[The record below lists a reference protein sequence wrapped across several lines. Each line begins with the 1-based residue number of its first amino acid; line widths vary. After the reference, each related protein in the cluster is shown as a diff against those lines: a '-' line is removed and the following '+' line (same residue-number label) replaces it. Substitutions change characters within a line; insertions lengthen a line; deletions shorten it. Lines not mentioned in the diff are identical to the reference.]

1 MSSNNKIKF
10 DSEKLKK
17 QATNIKNNAS
27 KNIDKFFT
35 YLTTNSKAFGL
46 LELTIFIILLLIF
59 YKFNIFNVSTNYPSL
74 VQLFLL
80 IITFVMIVSFFF
92 VKERGNF
99 KTPYLST
106 YLSKT
111 FYTILAIILCV
122 IIFILIF
129 WLINNFSSLQTITIF
144 VISILAIFGLLS
156 LVYLAF
162 KKTIDKFKNKHDLFI
177 QLITNIFFY
186 IPCLFVEFIEYIKYE
201 YKITSST
208 VWIIFLIEL
217 LLITLYFI
225 LPIIWSKIAISD
237 GTQLLKDPVYLFK
250 KRTLGTF
257 EDLHKN
263 NINKT
268 DNKFNYNYSLS
279 FWYYINPQPP
289 STNKSYTKY
298 TNILSYGNKPVIEY
312 NGKKNTLRIRTENKL
327 NKLVEIYLDKNIQ
340 YQKWNNMVINYD
352 GANMD
357 VFINSKL
364 VGTQPN
370 IAPYMTYENVTIGS
384 DNGIHG
390 GICNI
395 KYYDRP
401 LTKND
406 IEITYKILKNKH
418 RPLF

>member
-10 DSEKLKK
+10 DTEY
-17 QATNIKNNAS
+17 IKNNAS
-27 KNIDKFFT
+27 KNIDNFFT

-46 LELTIFIILLLIF
+46 LELTIFIILLLLF
-59 YKFNIFNVSTNYPSL
+59 YVFNIFNISTNYPSL
-74 VQLFLL
+74 VQFFLL
-80 IITFVMIVSFFF
+80 ITTFVMIVSFFF

-106 YLSKT
+106 YLSKS
-111 FYTILAIILCV
+111 FSTILAIIICV
-122 IIFILIF
+122 IILMLIF
-129 WLINNFSSLQTITIF
+129 WLISNINSLHTITIF
-144 VISILAIFGLLS
+144 IISILAIFGLLS
-156 LVYLAF
+156 LIYLTF
-162 KKTIDKFKNKHDLFI
+162 KKTIDKLINKHNLFI

-186 IPCLFVEFIEYIKYE
+186 IPCLFVKFIEYIKFE

-217 LLITLYFI
+217 LLISLYFI
-225 LPIIWSKIAISD
+225 LPIIWSKIVISD
-237 GTQLLKDPVYLFK
+237 GIQLLKDPVYLFK
-250 KRTLGTF
+250 KHTLGSF
-257 EDLHKN
+257 EDLHGN

-268 DNKFNYNYSLS
+268 NKKFNYNYALS

-289 STNKSYTKY
+289 NTNISYTKY
-298 TNILSYGNKPVIEY
+298 TNILSYGNKPVIDY
-312 NGKKNTLRIRTENKL
+312 NGKKNILRIRTENKL
-327 NKLVEIYLDKNIQ
+327 NKFVEIYLDKNIK
-340 YQKWNNMVINYD
+340 YQTWNNMVINYD